1 MKTIIMPVIAASLL
15 LVTGC
20 ATQRP
25 LSKDFGNATEQNK
38 AVHIAN
44 PEVSNEAPT
53 YDGAHTANAVAK
65 YRTGQVEEVQVETTS
80 QQ

>member
-1 MKTIIMPVIAASLL
+1 MNTLIVPVIAASLL
-15 LVTGC
+15 LATGC

-53 YDGAHTANAVAK
+53 YDGAHTANAVAR
-65 YRTGQVEEVQVETTS
+65 YRTGQVTAPEAESTS
-80 QQ
+80 GQ